1 MFRTSLSHFLVVIEL
16 DGLVDGRGYLHLD
29 LLVLPAQS
37 IQPLASEIGIF
48 NLCFKHRCV
57 MR

>member
-16 DGLVDGRGYLHLD
+16 DGLVDGRGYLHLH

-37 IQPLASEIGIF
+37 VQPLTPEIVILSLSF
-48 NLCFKHRCV
+48 
-57 MR
+57 